1 MIITIIIRIITTT
14 RNTHKCTKGE
24 KKRVKSKG
32 DRIEDRQIIKVEESK
47 EGK

>member
-14 RNTHKCTKGE
+14 KNTQMYKRR